1 MEKENFTPKEILEIT
16 LNNSE
21 NKTKLKTRTQFFLGL
36 LAGIFI
42 SIGAASSTIVNSLG
56 KGFNPQITKVLV
68 GLTFT
73 IGIVAVVVGGA
84 ELFTG
89 NILML
94 GATLDKRTKLSKLLY
109 NWLKIF
115 IYNFIGSIIFVIIVY
130 YSNILSDGTKELF
143 VNIFNAKTSQGFLEL
158 FFKGIG
164 CNILVCL
171 SVWLG
176 AASKDITA
184 KVFASAFPVAIF
196 VICGFE
202 HCVANMF
209 YLPIAM
215 MISGNYD
222 FLALFHNLL
231 PVTLGNIAG
240 GALLIT
246 MYYYAYKE
254 K

>member
-1 MEKENFTPKEILEIT
+1 MEKENFSPKEILSMT
-16 LNNSE
+16 LDNGVK
-21 NKTKLKTRTQFFLGL
+21 KTKLKTRTQFFLGL
-36 LAGIFI
+36 LAGMYIAMG
-42 SIGAASSTIVNSLG
+42 GAASTIINSLG
-56 KGFNPQITKVLV
+56 KGFNPQITRLLV

-89 NILML
+89 NILMF
-94 GATLDKRTKLSKLLY
+94 GAALDKRSKLSTIIY

-115 IYNFIGSIIFVIIVY
+115 IYNFIGALIFVCVVY
-130 YSNILSDGTKELF
+130 YSNILSDSTKELF
-143 VNIFNAKTSQGFLEL
+143 VNIFNAKTSQGYFVL
-158 FFKGIG
+158 FVKGIG

-171 SVWLG
+171 SVWLS
-176 AASKDITA
+176 AASKEITA
-184 KVFASAFPVAIF
+184 KIFASAFPVAIF

-222 FLALFHNLL
+222 MLALVHNLI

-240 GALLIT
+240 GMILIT
-246 MYYYAYKE
+246 MYYYAYKD
-254 K
+254 